1 MKNRSHNVRVDMLEI
16 LLALKIKDVNLDQE
30 KEREIKEKKLQAHKQ
45 NVLQLSKKERK
56 VFIAN

>member
-1 MKNRSHNVRVDMLEI
+1 MLQI

-30 KEREIKEKKLQAHKQ
+30 KERELKEKKLQAHKA

-56 VFIAN
+56 VLYKVQLVT